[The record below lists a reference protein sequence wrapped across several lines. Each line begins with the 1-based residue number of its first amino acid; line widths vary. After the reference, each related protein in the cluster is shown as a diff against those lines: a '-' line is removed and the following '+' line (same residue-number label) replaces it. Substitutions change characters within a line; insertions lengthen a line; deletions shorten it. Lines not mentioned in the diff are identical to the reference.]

1 MKMPKLKQIAVQNIS
16 LIHFKLILPL
26 DTPENIIKIQIK
38 NTKIDPFH
46 VIGLFLYP
54 LNTP

>member
-1 MKMPKLKQIAVQNIS
+1 MKMPKLKQIAVHNIS

-38 NTKIDPFH
+38 NTKIDPFY